1 MLKFISTNGY
11 ICFLKYIAC
20 LYIDKMNISPSNLYI
35 SIYINSIICY
45 FRHRYKPYPIVARG
59 TQLQK
64 L

>member
-1 MLKFISTNGY
+1 
-11 ICFLKYIAC
+11 
-20 LYIDKMNISPSNLYI
+20 MNISPSNLYI

-45 FRHRYKPYPIVARG
+45 FRHRYKPHPIVARG